1 MEKLVLLMMLL
12 LRNQLGLLWV
22 LQFYSCVKKL
32 NMKKLILLFIK
43 VDVKPNITVDQTI
56 DLHID
61 GENVDGLEGEWVITT
76 DEDNDVITIKIEK
89 KEEEIQ

>member
-1 MEKLVLLMMLL
+1 MMFIV
-12 LRNQLGLLWV
+12 G
-22 LQFYSCVKKL
+22 FYSCVDIKPD
-32 NMKKLILLFIK
+32 IK
-43 VDVKPNITVDQTI
+43 VEQII
-56 DLHID
+56 DLKID

>member
-1 MEKLVLLMMLL
+1 
-12 LRNQLGLLWV
+12 
-22 LQFYSCVKKL
+22 
-32 NMKKLILLFIK
+32 MKKLILLFTLFTLTS

>member
-1 MEKLVLLMMLL
+1 MKKFLLMMLIV
-12 LRNQLGLLWV
+12 G
-22 LQFYSCVKKL
+22 FYSCVDIKPD
-32 NMKKLILLFIK
+32 IK
-43 VDVKPNITVDQTI
+43 VEQII
-56 DLHID
+56 DLKID